1 MHGTARFFAD
11 NEFNEKATLD
21 VLEYHMPPVEELFRG
36 WMNNEKFSKL
46 DLSLEVIASV
56 VKWRARQYVTNL
68 IEYSS
73 GSSV

>member
-1 MHGTARFFAD
+1 MHGTARFFGD

-21 VLEYHMPPVEELFRG
+21 VLKYHMPPVEELFRG
-36 WMNNEKFSKL
+36 WMNDEKFSKL

-56 VKWRARQYVTNL
+56 VMKSPTNL